1 MGPLDISRAVTF
13 ASADDFDQ
21 WLAGYGSAEK
31 ELIVRIYKKGSGKQ
45 AVTREQFQ
53 ETALCHGWIDG
64 LAASIDEEC
73 WALRFTP
80 RRPRS
85 NWSAVNRE
93 RVRRLIAEGR
103 MTPAGMAALPVD
115 FDR

>member
-1 MGPLDISRAVTF
+1 MGPLDITRAVTF
-13 ASADDFDQ
+13 ATVDEFDQ
-21 WLAGYGSAEK
+21 WLAQHGSEEK

-64 LAASIDEEC
+64 LAASIDEDC

-80 RRPRS
+80 RRSRS
-85 NWSAVNRE
+85 NWSEVNRE

-103 MTPAGMAALPVD
+103 MTPAGIAALPED
-115 FDR
+115 LKS

>member
-1 MGPLDISRAVTF
+1 MGPLDITRAVTF
-13 ASADDFDQ
+13 ATADEFDQ
-21 WLAGYGSAEK
+21 WLTRRGSTET
-31 ELIVRIYKKGSGKQ
+31 ELIVCIYKKGSGKQ

-64 LAASIDEEC
+64 LAASIDDER

-85 NWSAVNRE
+85 NWSDVNRE
-93 RVRRLIAEGR
+93 RVLRLIAEGR
-103 MTPAGMAALPVD
+103 MTPAGLAVLPD
-115 FDR
+115 DLDL